1 MQAQRYRPDR
11 PHISGNDFAGSA
23 VSAGD
28 TFAQHAV
35 FVNERDT
42 EPVDLELRLVIDRLG
57 SRKLCHPAMPIA
69 QLLLRIGVLQTQHWA
84 LEPMR
89 RKCLGRFATD
99 ALSRRIRSHEFGMLL
114 LELLKL
120 THELVEFVV
129 GNRGLV

>member
-1 MQAQRYRPDR
+1 MQAERYRPDR
-11 PHISGNDFAGSA
+11 PDISGNDLAGSA

-28 TFAQHAV
+28 TFAEHAV

-57 SRKLCHPAMPIA
+57 SRKLCDPAMPIA
-69 QLLLRIGVLQTQHWA
+69 QLFLRIGVLQTQHWP
-84 LEPMR
+84 LKPMG
-89 RKCLGRFATD
+89 RKCLGRFASH
-99 ALSRRIRSHEFGMLL
+99 ALRRRIRSHEFGMLL

-120 THELVEFVV
+120 THELIEFVV